1 MDVSANLKKP
11 TKVIFGFLCNWTFGN
26 PVASSESLESKLA
39 EHIQFN
45 DLIIS
50 PPIGNILK
58 YSGQVAYHVYLTEPF
73 KSTKKFFYET

>member
-11 TKVIFGFLCNWTFGN
+11 TKVIFGFLCNWTFGK

-39 EHIQFN
+39 EHIQVN

-58 YSGQVAYHVYLTEPF
+58 YSGQVAYHVYLTEPYQVYQEIF
-73 KSTKKFFYET
+73 L

>member
-1 MDVSANLKKP
+1 MGVSANLKKP

-39 EHIQFN
+39 EHIQVN

-58 YSGQVAYHVYLTEPF
+58 YSGQVAYHVYLTEPYQVYQEIF
-73 KSTKKFFYET
+73 L